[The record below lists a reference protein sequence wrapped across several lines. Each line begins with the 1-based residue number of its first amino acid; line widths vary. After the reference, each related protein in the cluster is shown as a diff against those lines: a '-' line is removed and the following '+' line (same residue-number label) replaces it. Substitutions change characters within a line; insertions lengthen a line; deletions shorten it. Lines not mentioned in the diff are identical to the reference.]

1 VCLHKI
7 HTAYGKRRK
16 KKKKITHP
24 DMKNPNALAEAQS
37 ASELFDVMQPPLEK
51 FDIFTSKGVS
61 TGEVKT
67 RGLVHRDQDWHR
79 SVHVWL
85 VDREQQVVALQK
97 RSPNKVRA
105 MWGVVHL

>member
-1 VCLHKI
+1 
-7 HTAYGKRRK
+7 
-16 KKKKITHP
+16 
-24 DMKNPNALAEAQS
+24 MKNPNALAEAQS